1 MLIDKGNVL
10 MYFRAIWLQGE
21 KICFSTIVS

>member
-1 MLIDKGNVL
+1 MDKGNVL

-21 KICFSTIVS
+21 KNLFFYDCFVN